1 MPGYDLL
8 VIFCLGCRLLLLMLL
23 VGTLAIC
30 RSIGICFAGAKAS
43 RAQAAAQCAHKS
55 HHGENSWHHWYA
67 PTPTTPTT
75 TTTRSTTRT
84 TTRTTTWTTTRARRE
99 TSINR
104 AALTSLDNWQ
114 WIRLGCPKLCYVVAY
129 YDALAYT
136 HTFTPIHTDT
146 HSLCIFM

>member
-1 MPGYDLL
+1 MSGYDLL
-8 VIFCLGCRLLLLMLL
+8 VIFCLGCSLLLLMLL
-23 VGTLAIC
+23 VGTLPIC

-43 RAQAAAQCAHKS
+43 RAQAAAQCAHQT
-55 HHGENSWHHWYA
+55 HHCENSWHHWYA
-67 PTPTTPTT
+67 PTPTTP

-114 WIRLGCPKLCYVVAY
+114 WIRLGCPKLCCVVAY

-136 HTFTPIHTDT
+136 YTFTHTDT
-146 HSLCIFM
+146 YTLCIFM